1 LSTIDPRALRGLYA
15 ITPAALCADPERLLS
30 ATAAALRGGARL
42 IQYRDKS
49 ASPAERRQRAA
60 ALQGL
65 CAAQGALLIIN
76 DDWALAQA
84 VGAAGVHIGQ
94 SDDAPEQARAA
105 LGPQAV
111 IGVTC
116 GNSLERA
123 EAARAAGA
131 SYVAFGRLFD
141 SRSKPEAPPA
151 ELATLAR
158 ARAQL
163 GLPVCGIGGITAAL
177 APQVIAAGADLVA
190 AIDGVFGAAD
200 IEAAARAYA
209 RCFGAPVPTQP

>member
-1 LSTIDPRALRGLYA
+1 MTDPRALRGLYA
-15 ITPAALCADPERLLS
+15 ITPTALCAEPARLLS
-30 ATAAALRGGARL
+30 DVAAALRGGARL
-42 IQYRDKS
+42 LQYRDKS
-49 ASPAERRQRAA
+49 ATAAERHARAA
-60 ALQGL
+60 ALQEL
-65 CAAQGALLIIN
+65 CSAHGALLIVN
-76 DDWALAQA
+76 DDWVLAQA

-94 SDDAPEQARAA
+94 SDGAPEQARAA

-123 EAARAAGA
+123 AAARAAGA

-141 SRSKPEAPPA
+141 SRSKPQAPPA
-151 ELATLAR
+151 ELGTLGR
-158 ARAQL
+158 ARVQL

-177 APQVIAAGADLVA
+177 APRVIAAGADLVA

-209 RCFGAPVPTQP
+209 RCFEAAVPTQP